1 MEISVSLQFHL
12 QSIPYQWTVFVSMF
26 LTFCTHKNKN
36 NKYSNW
42 GENLEKRNNANQL
55 LIDLWKGIDGSM
67 QNSNTTKLCDDLTFT
82 WKNPNRLKLKLK
94 WLKFTRNFNY
104 LACSHNQY
112 HVNIVGR
119 NGSCKGFFFVHNTL
133 IWCFLPVSTVVGM
146 ISGGQPFSQKCSFLA
161 VYCYYISKVNFG
173 L

>member
-12 QSIPYQWTVFVSMF
+12 QSIAYPWTVFGLIF

-42 GENLEKRNNANQL
+42 RENLEKRNNANQL

-67 QNSNTTKLCDDLTFT
+67 QNSNTTKLYDDLTFT

-119 NGSCKGFFFVHNTL
+119 NGSCKGFFSCTIRWFGVSCL
-133 IWCFLPVSTVVGM
+133 YRQRCWYDIWWPTV
-146 ISGGQPFSQKCSFLA
+146 FSKMLF
-161 VYCYYISKVNFG
+161 FG
-173 L
+173 SVLLLHFQS